1 MFMNKL
7 EKMYDMGRFH
17 RLVID
22 EVHCCSTYGH
32 DFRPDYK
39 FLGIM
44 KRQFPN
50 ICVLGLTA
58 TATSN
63 VIEDLR
69 DILNLKNFVLFKASF
84 NRPNLYYE
92 VRLKPTNHEQCME
105 EMSELIKTKFP
116 SQSGIVYCFSQK
128 ESEQVAHDLAQRS
141 IRAKAY
147 HAQMDS
153 EYR

>member
-7 EKMYDMGRFH
+7 EKMYDANRFH

-50 ICVLGLTA
+50 ICILGLTA

-69 DILNLKNFVLFKASF
+69 EILNLKDFVFFKSSF

-92 VRLKPTNHEQCME
+92 VRAKPTNQEQCMG
-105 EMSELIKTKFP
+105 EMSELIRKRFP
-116 SQSGIVYCFSQK
+116 NQSGIIYCFSQK
-128 ESEQVAHDLAQRS
+128 ETEQIAYELTKRS
-141 IRAKAY
+141 IKASAY
-147 HAQMDS
+147 HAQMNSD
-153 EYR
+153 YR